1 MDKRFWHRNGSTI
14 LTFLGGAG
22 VIATSLMT
30 ARAVPK
36 AMKLVN
42 EAEQEK
48 GEELTKWKII
58 QVAGPMYIPS
68 ILTGASTLVC
78 IFSANHLNKHTQA
91 SLTSAYAL
99 LDQTFKR
106 YRKEIVDLY
115 GEEEDEE
122 IMTAITIEKADETY
136 IHASYLGTSCDLSVE
151 DQSSEHKLFYE
162 GYSNRFFESTI
173 EQVMAGQYHLNRN
186 YILRGYA
193 VLNELY
199 EFLGLEDTEE
209 GSVLGWAPVD
219 EGMFWIDFHHKKAE
233 LKDGTEFYI
242 IQMPF
247 APSVDYDEY

>member
-1 MDKRFWHRNGSTI
+1 MDKQFWHRNGSTI

-30 ARAVPK
+30 AKAVPK

-48 GEELTKWKII
+48 GEELTKWEII
-58 QVAGPMYIPS
+58 QVAGPTYIPS

-78 IFSANHLNKHTQA
+78 IFGANHLNKHTQA

-122 IMTAITIEKADETY
+122 IMTTITIEKADETY
-136 IHASYLGTSCDLSVE
+136 IHANYLGTSCDLSVE

-173 EQVMAGQYHLNRN
+173 EQVMAAEYHTNRN
-186 YILRGYA
+186 YVLRGYA

-209 GSVLGWAPVD
+209 GSVLGWAPLD
-219 EGMFWIDFHHKKAE
+219 DGMYWLDFNHKKAE